1 MPDRNSGAEPA
12 RRGAPR
18 STQQSLA
25 SVVLGFELIIV
36 FLGGLTIFGL
46 YALEPR
52 ELGIVIGL
60 VLAALIMLALALMRT
75 RVGISLGWIAQIGML
90 STGFVLPGLFVAGGL
105 FFGLWIYCMVVGKR
119 IDAERA
125 NRAAD
130 GGLAAE

>member
-1 MPDRNSGAEPA
+1 M
-12 RRGAPR
+12 
-18 STQQSLA
+18 
-25 SVVLGFELIIV
+25 VLGFELIIV

-52 ELGIVIGL
+52 ELGIIIGL
-60 VLAALIMLALALMRT
+60 FLAALILLALALMRT
-75 RVGISLGWIAQIGML
+75 RVGISLGWIVQIGML

-125 NRAAD
+125 NRAAE
-130 GGLAAE
+130 GGLVAE

>member
-18 STQQSLA
+18 STQKSLA

-75 RVGISLGWIAQIGML
+75 RFGISLGWIAQIGML
-90 STGFVLPGLFVAGGL
+90 STGFALPGLFVAGGL